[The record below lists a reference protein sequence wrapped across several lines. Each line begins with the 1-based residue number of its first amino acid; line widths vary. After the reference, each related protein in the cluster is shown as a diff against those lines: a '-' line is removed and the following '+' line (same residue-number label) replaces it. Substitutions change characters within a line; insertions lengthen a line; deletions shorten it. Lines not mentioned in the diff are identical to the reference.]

1 MIEGSNPRTILR
13 RNYVAH
19 AFKDS
24 TPRLPR
30 RHRWWCSG
38 TRGWSMVERKREVL
52 ALTAPPSDA
61 WIGRIKG
68 KYRQVFDNTSPNE
81 GWGAAFP
88 LNFID
93 STKEAMKVADA
104 DITAVSVFR
113 HFAMPLLLN
122 DAVWAKYHIGEMLN
136 VKDPKTSAF
145 ATRNIFRDAVP
156 LREGLTYEK
165 EMANG
170 VIFVACNLALTVI
183 SGMAAPKA
191 KVTAD
196 AREKRIRSRAAAG
209 CQISC
214 VGRVR
219 RQIALSKR
227 NARAAQDFGT
237 SLIHRGLISD
247 LFRVSTLGAG
257 S

>member
-1 MIEGSNPRTILR
+1 MSHTPSSTQRRGFLGGIAGGAAALVVGRWSNADPQ
-13 RNYVAH
+13 
-19 AFKDS
+19 
-24 TPRLPR
+24 
-30 RHRWWCSG
+30 G
-38 TRGWSMVERKREVL
+38 L

-61 WIGRIKG
+61 WIARIKG

-93 STKEAMKVADA
+93 STKEAMKVSENA

-156 LREGLTYEK
+156 LRDGLTYEK
-165 EMANG
+165 EMASG
-170 VIFVACNLALTVI
+170 VIF
-183 SGMAAPKA
+183 
-191 KVTAD
+191 
-196 AREKRIRSRAAAG
+196 ARLQPRPDGHQWNGRAEGEGHRRRREERIRSRAACRG
-209 CQISC
+209 RGYRG

-219 RQIALSKR
+219 RQSRPASAMHVLLR
-227 NARAAQDFGT
+227 W
-237 SLIHRGLISD
+237 
-247 LFRVSTLGAG
+247 LGAPYLIG
-257 S
+257 A